1 MTRQSS
7 KFLARQ
13 QSTRGYLRLLPLLII
28 GLVTALLGGRAQAQ
42 ALSGITGTV
51 ADTNG
56 AVVSGAQV
64 TLRDE
69 ATGTVAHT
77 VTTSMGAYTLTGIK
91 PDRYSLSVEAPGFH
105 RYLRAG
111 VLIEVGTTP
120 TVDVRL
126 APGSVSQTVEVKAD
140 TLALDTTQPQL
151 GTTLEPSV
159 LNALPIELSGNARQ
173 IDEFVFL
180 APGVQGSA
188 WSKEISGGINFES
201 GVDFNGIPLVQ
212 PNMQGQ
218 QTYINPPFEMVDEF
232 RVERSTF
239 SSQYGLAQGVV
250 TYSMAS
256 GTNRLHG
263 DAFEINRNNL
273 FDSDGFFPSN
283 FNAQGKPI
291 PPVDHENNYGFT
303 LGGPVVLPHVYD
315 GRNRTFFLFSGDWYK
330 QNQALTSIGTVPTA
344 AMKQGDFSNFVDSTG
359 KQIPIFDPQTGQQ
372 FQCSGHLN
380 VICSNRFSTVSQ
392 SILSLIPAPDRT
404 GTNFGLQSNES
415 PTVTSA
421 PLIENL
427 WGFTVDH
434 TIDATQS
441 IHYSQWEDNQVTKNY
456 SAAPIVPISNPL
468 QSEMNDYNYAAGYL
482 LNYVKTVTPNLV
494 ATAGIAWLGKLDG
507 QANGNQNVNFSEVA
521 DSNVFPGVSFNGQN
535 AITSWGVNSGLLK
548 NSDRQLGI
556 SVVNNWMWTRGRN
569 TFNIGGEFR
578 RAYDDTLSCT
588 QCGGQFNFSN
598 AETSTPNPSDPNF
611 GSYGSSFAS
620 FLLGLVDSASR
631 VEAYEMALRDL
642 DVSPY
647 IQDDIKVTP
656 RLTVNAG
663 LRWDIMVPFT
673 EKHNEIVFL
682 NENASNAA
690 AGNLPGA
697 ASMFGNCSTGCAGL
711 TRADIGWG
719 HFGPRLGFAY
729 SLNQKT
735 VLQAGAYLVF
745 LDGGAY
751 EFGSSNVSVNMGNVL
766 FGEFNRQSTGSNVP
780 GYGDWDST
788 TLQKP
793 PAIAFNP
800 SMANGGNIT
809 YFNRNLGIA
818 PYDQAWTVSLQRELP
833 WNMFLT
839 LSYLGSRDIHLP
851 SQLNPINQPNPSIL
865 QYGSLLSQPV
875 NSPAAQAAGI
885 KSPYPNF
892 VQDFGGGATV
902 EQALRPFP
910 QYAGIQNLYD
920 MTGTF
925 FYNALQ
931 AQAEKRLSNG
941 LSYLASINF
950 DRQMSNFDRYWFTG
964 WWSNPLNKY
973 NQKQEW
979 AISAFDPRYQAKFAA
994 TYQLPLGRGEAFLNR
1009 GGLVD
1014 ELAGGWQVSGIFD
1027 YEGGTPFGVS
1037 ENGSGIN
1044 GNNRPNVVPGVK
1056 RATYG
1061 YGSVRD
1067 YFMGGGAVP
1076 TVFSTAAFTPTASQ
1090 YVLGDSARIYRSLR
1104 EPSQLMEDLDAIK
1117 HFNLGENV
1125 RASLRVDY
1133 FNAFNRTRFN
1143 NPDSNISDGSFG
1155 EVTGEGSQIINR
1167 QGQVSFRVEF

>member
-1 MTRQSS
+1 MIWKSANSTG
-7 KFLARQ
+7 AR
-13 QSTRGYLRLLPLLII
+13 RPARAYLRLIPLLVIS
-28 GLVTALLGGRAQAQ
+28 LVTFLFGGRAHAQ
-42 ALSGITGTV
+42 ALSGITGTISD
-51 ADTNG
+51 ANG
-56 AVVSGAQV
+56 AVVSGAEVALRNEQTAAQTKTMATTV
-64 TLRDE
+64 GTYTLI
-69 ATGTVAHT
+69 GLQPGV
-77 VTTSMGAYTLTGIK
+77 YTLT
-91 PDRYSLSVEAPGFH
+91 VQAPSFQKYV
-105 RYLRAG
+105 RTG

-120 TVDVRL
+120 TVDVQLR
-126 APGSVSQTVEVKAD
+126 AGPAAETIEVKAES
-140 TLALDTTQPQL
+140 LALDTTQPQL
-151 GTTLEPSV
+151 GTTMEPAV
-159 LNALPIELSGNARQ
+159 LNALPIELTGNARQ
-173 IDEFVFL
+173 IDQFVFL

-218 QTYINPPFEMVDEF
+218 QTYINPPFEMVNEF

-239 SSQYGLAQGVV
+239 SAQYGLAQGVV

-263 DAFEINRNNL
+263 DAFEINRNSF
-273 FDSDGFFPSN
+273 FDSDGFFPSH
-283 FNAQGKPI
+283 FNAQGKPT
-291 PPVDHENNYGFT
+291 PPVNHENNYGFT
-303 LGGPVVLPHVYD
+303 ISGPVVLPHLYD
-315 GRNRTFFLFSGDWYK
+315 GRNRTFFLFTGEWFK

-344 AMKQGDFSNFVDSTG
+344 AMKQGDFSKFVDSMG
-359 KQIPIFDPQTGQQ
+359 KQIPIYDPATGQPFPGNIIPQ
-372 FQCSGHLN
+372 S
-380 VICSNRFSTVSQ
+380 RFSALSK
-392 SILSLIPAPDRT
+392 SILPLIPDPDRT
-404 GTNFGLQSNES
+404 GTNFGLQSNKS

-434 TIDATQS
+434 TINSSQS

-456 SAAPIVPISNPL
+456 GAAPIVPISNPI

-482 LNYVKTVTPNLV
+482 LNYVDVVSPNLV

-507 QANGNQNVNFSEVA
+507 QSNGNLNANFSGVQ

-535 AITSWGVNSGLLK
+535 AITSWGVNSGLAK
-548 NSDRQLGI
+548 NSDRQLGLTA
-556 SVVNNWMWTRGRN
+556 VNNWMWTKGRH
-569 TFNIGGEFR
+569 TFNFGGEFR
-578 RAYDDTLSCT
+578 RAYDDTVSCT

-598 AETSTPNPSDPNF
+598 AETSTPNPSDSNF

-620 FLLGLVDSASR
+620 FLLGQVDSASR
-631 VEAYEMALRDL
+631 VEAYEMALRNL
-642 DVSPY
+642 DVSSY
-647 IQDDIKVTP
+647 VQDDIKLTP

-663 LRWDIMVPFT
+663 IRWDVMVPFT

-682 NENASNAA
+682 DEAAPNPA
-690 AGNLPGA
+690 AGDLHGA
-697 ASMFGNCSTGCAGL
+697 ASIFGHCPGCAGF
-711 TRADIGWG
+711 TRADISWA
-719 HFGPRLGFAY
+719 HFGPRAGFAY
-729 SLNQKT
+729 SLNPKT
-735 VLQAGAYLVF
+735 VVQAGAYLVF

-751 EFGSSNVSVNMGNVL
+751 EFGSSNVSANMGNVL
-766 FGEFNRQSTGSNVP
+766 FGQFNRQSTGSNVP

-788 TLQKP
+788 TMQKP

-800 SMANGGNIT
+800 SMANGGNIA

-818 PYDQAWTVSLQRELP
+818 PYDQAWNVSVQRELP

-839 LSYLGSRDIHLP
+839 VSYLGNRDIHLP
-851 SQLNPINQPNPSIL
+851 SALNPINQPNPSIL
-865 QYGSLLSQPV
+865 RYGALLSQPV

-885 KSPYPNF
+885 TIPYPNF
-892 VQDFGGGATV
+892 VKDFGGGATV

-910 QYAGIQNLYD
+910 QYSGIQNLYD

-925 FYNALQ
+925 FYNAFQ

-941 LSYLASINF
+941 LSYLASINI

-964 WWSNPLNKY
+964 WYSSPLNKY

-979 AISAFDPRYQAKFAA
+979 AVSAFDPKYQAKFAA
-994 TYQLPLGRGEAFLNR
+994 TYELPLGRGQAFLNH
-1009 GGLVD
+1009 GGLMNEVV
-1014 ELAGGWQVSGIFD
+1014 GGWQVSGIFD

-1056 RATYG
+1056 RETYG
-1061 YGSVRD
+1061 YGRVKK
-1067 YFMGGGAVP
+1067 YFMGTAPVP
-1076 TVFSTAAFTPTASQ
+1076 KVFSTDAFTPTASQ
-1090 YVLGDSARIYRSLR
+1090 YVLGDAARIYGSLR
-1104 EPSQLMEDLDAIK
+1104 EPAQLMEDLDVIK
-1117 HFNLGENV
+1117 HFNLGETV

-1143 NPDSNISDGSFG
+1143 NPDNNISDGSFG
-1155 EVTGEGSQIINR
+1155 EVTGEGSQISNR
-1167 QGQVSFRVEF
+1167 QGQVTLRVEF

>member
-1 MTRQSS
+1 MKSRSVNS
-7 KFLARQ
+7 MGRQ
-13 QSTRGYLRLLPLLII
+13 QRGRGHVLLLPWLVL
-28 GLVTALLGGRAQAQ
+28 GLVTGLVGGRAQAQ
-42 ALSGITGTV
+42 ALSGITGTIT
-51 ADTNG
+51 DSNG
-56 AVVSGAQV
+56 AVVPEAQV
-64 TLRDE
+64 TLTDE
-69 ATGTVAHT
+69 ANGTVAHA
-77 VTTSMGAYTLTGIK
+77 VATSVGTYTLTGLK
-91 PDRYSLSVEAPGFH
+91 PDQYSLTVQAAGFQ
-105 RYLRAG
+105 RYLRKG
-111 VLIEVGTTP
+111 VRIEVGTTP
-120 TVDVRL
+120 TVDVQL
-126 APGSVSQTVEVKAD
+126 VPGTVSQTVQVTAD
-140 TLALDTTQPQL
+140 SMALNTTQPQV

-173 IDEFVFL
+173 IDQFVFL

-218 QTYINPPFEMVDEF
+218 QTYMNPPFEMVDEF

-256 GTNRLHG
+256 GTNSLHG
-263 DAFEINRNNL
+263 DAFEINRNSM
-273 FDSDGFFPSN
+273 FDSDGFFPSH

-291 PPVDHENNYGFT
+291 PPVNHENNYGFT
-303 LGGPVVLPHVYD
+303 LGGPVVLPHLYNGHD
-315 GRNRTFFLFSGDWYK
+315 RTFFLFSGDWFK

-344 AMKQGDFSNFVDSTG
+344 AMKQGDFSKFVDG
-359 KQIPIFDPQTGQQ
+359 NGNQIPIYDPQTGQQ
-372 FQCSGHLN
+372 FQCNGKLN
-380 VICSNRFSTVSQ
+380 VICSSRFSAVSKA
-392 SILSLIPAPDRT
+392 ILPMIPDPDRT
-404 GTNFGLQSNES
+404 GTNFGLQSNKS

-421 PLIENL
+421 PLSESL

-434 TIDATQS
+434 TIDSTQS
-441 IHYSQWEDNQVTKNY
+441 IHYSQWEDNQLTKNY
-456 SAAPIVPISNPL
+456 GAAPIVPISDPI

-482 LNYVKTVTPNLV
+482 LNYIKTVTPNLV
-494 ATAGIAWLGKLDG
+494 ATAGISWLGKLDG
-507 QANGNQNVNFSEVA
+507 QANGNQNVNFSEVQ

-535 AITSWGVNSGLLK
+535 SITSWGVNSGLIR

-556 SVVNNWMWTRGRN
+556 SVVNNWLWTKGRN
-569 TFNIGGEFR
+569 TFNIGGEVR

-598 AETSTPNPSDPNF
+598 AETSTPNSSDPNF
-611 GSYGSSFAS
+611 GSDGSSFAS
-620 FLLGLVDSASR
+620 FLLGLVDSANR
-631 VEAYEMALRDL
+631 VEAYEMALRNL
-642 DVSPY
+642 DFSSY
-647 IQDDIKVTP
+647 IQDDIKISP

-663 LRWDIMVPFT
+663 LRWDVMVPFT

-682 NENASNAA
+682 NEQASNPG

-697 ASMFGNCSTGCAGL
+697 AGIFGHCANCAGF
-711 TRADIGWG
+711 TRADTVWK

-729 SLNQKT
+729 SLNHKT
-735 VLQAGAYLVF
+735 VIQAGAYLVF

-751 EFGSSNVSVNMGNVL
+751 EFGSSNISANMGNIL
-766 FGEFNRQSTGSNVP
+766 FGEFSRQSTGSNVP

-788 TLQKP
+788 NLQKP

-818 PYDQAWTVSLQRELP
+818 PYNEAWTLSIQRELP

-839 LSYLGSRDIHLP
+839 VSYMGNRDIHLP

-865 QYGSLLSQPV
+865 KYGSLLSQPV

-885 KSPYPNF
+885 KNPYPNF

-910 QYAGIQNLYD
+910 QYSGIQNLYD
-920 MTGTF
+920 MSGTF

-941 LSYLASINF
+941 LSYLASVDF
-950 DRQMSNFDRYWFTG
+950 DQQMSNFDRYWFTG
-964 WWSNPLNKY
+964 WYSNPLNKY

-979 AISAFDPRYQAKFAA
+979 AISAFDPRFQAKFAA
-994 TYQLPLGRGEAFLNR
+994 TYQLPFGKGQAFLNH
-1009 GGLVD
+1009 GGMID
-1014 ELAGGWQVSGIFD
+1014 ELAGGWQISGIAD

-1044 GNNRPNVVPGVK
+1044 GNNRPNVVSGVK
-1056 RATYG
+1056 PQTYG
-1061 YGSVRD
+1061 YSRVHD
-1067 YFMGGGAVP
+1067 YFVGTGAVP
-1076 TVFSTAAFTPTASQ
+1076 VVFNKAAFTPTANQ
-1090 YVLGDSARIYRSLR
+1090 YVLGNAARIYRSLR

-1143 NPDSNISDGSFG
+1143 NPDNNISDGSFG
-1155 EVTGEGSQIINR
+1155 NVPWEGSQISNR